1 MDEKKYQKEYYLKNR
16 ENILRRTLEYY
27 YNHQITNEDFIKRK
41 KKYDADYYYKRR
53 INKKK
58 EEHKPI
64 INISKGIT
72 ITFP

>member
-27 YNHQITNEDFIKRK
+27 YNHQIANEDFIKRK
-41 KKYDADYYYKRR
+41 KKYDADYYKRR